1 MRLVMQ
7 ENHDAQPSPPPK
19 RPSLLLGVFIVGQLV
34 FLFVQN
40 LGTWLQDIS
49 GEMPGG
55 VRTAVGQVAPDWP
68 LKKGHV
74 WNANEEATRLTL
86 RWSQVT
92 LQLQLWS
99 LFAPTIGTECVF
111 PALLLTDREFD
122 ELPVPPGGSLADD
135 PALGRIVLSDNE
147 PADMKRFVRWGN
159 YRLRRFENNL
169 VVYLTPREKETPQE
183 TAERWRD
190 RIKENVSENA
200 PLLQGYLRTRLRQI
214 EQREPPRQVILLMRR
229 YSLKGPEAGAEFFDG
244 PFTMPVA
251 RWRLGANAGDE
262 AALDYYNPV
271 TQRFEPLRP

>member
-1 MRLVMQ
+1 MAETEVTAMAKAPTRSV
-7 ENHDAQPSPPPK
+7 
-19 RPSLLLGVFIVGQLV
+19 LLGVFVVGQLL

-40 LGTWLQDIS
+40 LGSWLQDMS

-55 VRTAVGQVAPDWP
+55 VRTAVGQVAPDWL
-68 LKKGHV
+68 LKKGHA
-74 WNANEEATRLTL
+74 WNAHEEATHLTL

-92 LQLQLWS
+92 LQLQMWS

-122 ELPVPPGGSLADD
+122 ELPVPPGGSLADA
-135 PALGRIVLSDNE
+135 PALGRVVLSDNE
-147 PADMKRFVRWGN
+147 PVDMKRYVRWGN

-190 RIKENVSENA
+190 RIKEHVRENA
-200 PLLQGYLRTRLRQI
+200 PLLLGYLRMRLGQI
-214 EQREPPRQVILLMRR
+214 EPVQREPARQVILLMRR

-244 PFTMPVA
+244 PFTVPVA
-251 RWRLGANAGDE
+251 RWRLPANAGEDD
-262 AALDYYNPV
+262 ALDYYNPV